1 MVYFML
7 LLVDIG
13 NTNIVLGFAE
23 NSKIIETYRLKTS
36 LNRTADE
43 YYVLIKP
50 ILEQYEIEDCIIS
63 SVVPVITSALKKALV
78 KYNKKQPI
86 ILGPGVKTGVS
97 LKVDDPK
104 TVGADIICD
113 VAGIRGIA
121 DEAIVVDLG
130 TATKYIYTK
139 NQVFY
144 GVSIAPGVSVSMKA
158 LVNNA
163 ALLPSVELVCP
174 KKVIGTSTV
183 GCIQSGVIYGGAAQV
198 DGMIERIKEEI
209 GCKTAK
215 VFATGGLSSLI
226 VPLCKNEITLLE
238 NLTLEGL
245 LRIYELNH

>member
-1 MVYFML
+1 MI

-23 NSKIIETYRLKTS
+23 NEGIIEKYRIKSS
-36 LNRTADE
+36 LNKTADE
-43 YYVLIKP
+43 YYVLLKP
-50 ILEQYEIEDCIIS
+50 ILDNYKIENAIVS
-63 SVVPVITSALKKALV
+63 SVVPVITSALKKALK
-78 KYNKKQPI
+78 KYLKKDPLI
-86 ILGPGVKTGVS
+86 MGPGIKTGVQ

-104 TVGADIICD
+104 TVGADIICA
-113 VAGIRGIA
+113 VAAMKGLA
-121 DEAIVVDLG
+121 DEAIVIDLG

-139 NQVFY
+139 NQIFY

-163 ALLPSVELVCP
+163 ALLPSVELICP

-183 GCIQSGVIYGGAAQV
+183 NCIQSGVIYGAASQV

-209 GCKTAK
+209 GCKAAK

-226 VPLCKNEITLLE
+226 VPLCKNDITLRE
-238 NLTLEGL
+238 DLTLDGL
-245 LRIYELNH
+245 YKIYKLNL